1 VGGKQ
6 ERREAARRERRLEK
20 KAAAR
25 RRAGAAALEVR
36 PVLAFGLCHIWFS
49 RLILVA
55 LNQVE
60 PEVVESA
67 KNVVATRKAQRRREM
82 QTGRKKEVQTPAQAA
97 ARALALQVGCACR
110 SGAEPLGRGAPVRAH
125 S

>member
-1 VGGKQ
+1 M
-6 ERREAARRERRLEK
+6 
-20 KAAAR
+20 
-25 RRAGAAALEVR
+25 
-36 PVLAFGLCHIWFS
+36 
-49 RLILVA
+49 ILVA

-97 ARALALQVGCACR
+97 ARALALQVGCACL
-110 SGAEPLGRGAPVRAH
+110 GAEPLGRGAPVRAH